1 LPAFVID
8 ADRPTGFSDLELN
21 TRIGPRHPR
30 LGRAGFRFARW
41 LAKQTMLSAGFHQLD
56 SRLAKGRLALAR
68 QKLARGETL
77 YLAGLGAPGTHNSG
91 VALVEVAQ
99 GGGPRLLFN
108 NEEERFSGNKHTSE
122 YPQKSLEA
130 MVASLRAMGRDVTDV
145 FAWLTS
151 WDYPTLAGTLF
162 RSVLEELP
170 QSLKLARKLEATGFD
185 GRRLDE
191 MTRTPKKLARQF
203 GLTQPVP
210 LITLP
215 HHDNHAWFS
224 FAASPF
230 ADDGEPVAIAV
241 LDGTGDLG
249 SVSLYV
255 AGGGRMRRL
264 YCNESVFDSL
274 GAFYSVISSTQ
285 GGWTWLSSEGRYMGA
300 AAWGDTNRASNPYYA
315 RLKQVLQFEST
326 GEVRLNR
333 AMGNWYCDPFE
344 RPYKRAL
351 IDILGEPLKPDQL
364 WNPDAV
370 LRIEDIRHRPNTQDR
385 LDKAAATQL
394 VFEDAMIHVADHLLR
409 STGAHRL
416 VLTGGVALNA
426 LGNMRLLEHFDGAW
440 FRKNQG
446 RTARLHLW
454 VPPVPGDA
462 GVTIGAAWL
471 FAHLA
476 GAPRGAPMT
485 HAFYCGAPPARA
497 AIEAA
502 LAADD
507 TASRRIGDISTAEG
521 REAVADLMAFMVA
534 RGGVIALYQG
544 AAETGPR
551 ALGHRSIL
559 ANPSDSCARERL
571 NERVKY
577 REAIRPLAPMATL
590 QAARQYFELEEG
602 AGDADYN
609 AYNYMVLTAR
619 SRPCARDKIPAVIH
633 ADGTGRVQI
642 VREADDPLT
651 YAYLKALGRR
661 IGVEMSVNTS
671 FNVAGP
677 IAQTPQQAI
686 ETLRRSKGLDA
697 VFMVANS
704 GEVYAAWHGGPRDS
718 GRFVRWF
725 GEWQAAG
732 NPAIS

>member
-1 LPAFVID
+1 MKQ
-8 ADRPTGFSDLELN
+8 N

-30 LGRAGFRFARW
+30 LGGIGFRVARW
-41 LAKQTMLSAGFHQLD
+41 LAATTMGAAGFHQLGSAFCD
-56 SRLAKGRLALAR
+56 AR
-68 QKLARGETL
+68 IAHVREKLARGETV

-91 VALVEVAQ
+91 LALVEVTQAH
-99 GGGPRLLFN
+99 GPRLIVN
-108 NEEERFSGNKHTSE
+108 NEEERFSGNKHTTE
-122 YPQKSLEA
+122 YPKLSIDA
-130 MVASLRAMGRDVTDV
+130 AVATLREMGRDVGDID
-145 FAWLTS
+145 AWLTS
-151 WDYPTLAGTLF
+151 WDYPTLAGTLA

-170 QSLKLARKLEATGFD
+170 QSFKLVRTTEAAGFD
-185 GRRLDE
+185 GRRLDQ
-191 MTRTPKKLARQF
+191 MTRTPKILARQL
-203 GLTQPVP
+203 GLAERVP
-210 LITLP
+210 LICLP

-224 FAASPF
+224 YAASPF

-241 LDGTGDLG
+241 LDGTGDQG
-249 SVSLYV
+249 SISLYV
-255 AGGGRMRRL
+255 VENGAMRRL
-264 YCNESVFDSL
+264 TCNDSMFDSL

-300 AAWGDTNRASNPYYA
+300 AAWGDMDRATNPYYA
-315 RLKQVLQFEST
+315 RLRQVLHFGSG

-333 AMGNWYCDPFE
+333 AIANWYCDPFDH
-344 RPYKRAL
+344 PYKQAL
-351 IDILGEPLKPDQL
+351 INILGEPLTPDQL

-370 LRIEDIRHRPNTQDR
+370 LRVEDIQHRPDTKDR

-394 VFEDAMIHVADHLLR
+394 VFEDAMIHVVDHLLR
-409 STGAHRL
+409 TTGANRL

-426 LGNMRLLEHFDGAW
+426 VGNMRLLEHFNEAW
-440 FRKNQG
+440 FGKAQQRN
-446 RTARLHLW
+446 ARLQLW
-454 VPPVPGDA
+454 VPPVPGDP

-485 HAFYCGAPPARA
+485 HAFYCGTPPTQSDIAS
-497 AIEAA
+497 A

-507 TASRRIGDISTAEG
+507 IASQRIGDISTAEG
-521 REAVADLMAFMVA
+521 RDAAADLMAFMVA

-559 ANPSDSCARERL
+559 ANPCDPLARERL

-590 QAARQYFELEEG
+590 EAAQQYFDLLPG
-602 AGDADYN
+602 AADGDYN

-619 SRPCARDKIPAVIH
+619 SKPHALEKIPAVIH
-633 ADGTGRVQI
+633 ADGTGRIQI
-642 VREADDPLT
+642 VRADDDPLT
-651 YAYLKALGRR
+651 YAYLKALGRH
-661 IGVEMSVNTS
+661 IGVELSVNTS

-686 ETLRRSKGLDA
+686 DTLRRSKGLD
-697 VFMVANS
+697 VVVLVAGN
-704 GEVYAAWHGGPRDS
+704 GEVHAAWHGGERDS
-718 GRFVRWF
+718 GRFTGWHDAWKSRAHVAQR
-725 GEWQAAG
+725 
-732 NPAIS
+732 